1 MPLNIPSG
9 TTNDISFGPGVIY
22 MDPWIAATVP
32 GVTPTTDVGFI
43 SEDGVTVEITNETKD
58 IMQGN
63 PKLIEYT
70 FSQTQGVTISLTS
83 IEWDFNNFRLAIG
96 AGTTNTTGAP
106 VGHDMQVGGDPIVLQ
121 TMIQIQHSM
130 AVTGNTMF
138 VNVWKCVADGGMSI
152 PLGADE
158 HSFEMTFKAQRQTT
172 QWASGSALD
181 YRMQLI
187 QFVRQT
193 T

>member
-22 MDPWIAATVP
+22 MDPYTTPTAA

-70 FSQTQGVTISLTS
+70 FSQTQGVTVSLTS
-83 IEWDFNNFRLAIG
+83 IEWDFENLRLGLG
-96 AGTTNTTGAP
+96 AGTTSTTSSP
-106 VGHDMQVGGDPIVLQ
+106 VGHDMKFGGDPLVLQ
-121 TMIQIQHSM
+121 TAIQIQHAM
-130 AVTGNTMF
+130 AVTGNTMI
-138 VNVWKCVADGGMSI
+138 VNVWKCVADGGYGIQM
-152 PLGADE
+152 GQDE
-158 HSFEMTFKAQRQTT
+158 HSFEKTFKAQR
-172 QWASGSALD
+172 SATGWVDADTLT
-181 YRMQLI
+181 YREQLI
-187 QFVRQT
+187 QFIRQT
-193 T
+193 S